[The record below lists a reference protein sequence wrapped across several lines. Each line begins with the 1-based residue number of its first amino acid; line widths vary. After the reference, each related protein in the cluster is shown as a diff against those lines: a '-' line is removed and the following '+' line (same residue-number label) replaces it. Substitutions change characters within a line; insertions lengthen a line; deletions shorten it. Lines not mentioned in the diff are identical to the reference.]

1 MPLILPA
8 NTLDSSYDIDN
19 SLRFNASDNSIL
31 TYTPSGT
38 SSDANKRK
46 YTFSFWIK
54 RSKISSEQG
63 IINWG
68 KQTGSDDFQLFF
80 EADDTLRIY
89 DYGND
94 FGGSASYNW
103 HKITNR
109 RFRDPSAWYHIF
121 LAVDT
126 TDGTAGDRVQLYI
139 NGVKETSFGTSVDA
153 SENYAGYVGSA
164 DACDI
169 GHSENNSGKALGGY
183 LSEFHYIDGTAKA
196 HTDFGEFN
204 DNGVW
209 IPKEYDGGSYST
221 NGFYLEF
228 KNVNPI
234 LGDAVGRHKISAS
247 NGATFN
253 TSVKKFGG
261 SSLYL
266 DNTNNYLDI
275 IGVNRGDFGFGACNS
290 NNFTIEFW
298 CYKLAN
304 SSSGSDFI
312 VYGDNNSFVVNYRP
326 ADPQFKVTVGGTEYS
341 FGNNS
346 PALSNT
352 TWTHIAIVNEG
363 GTLKIYKDGTV
374 DGTTHDISGKTVSS
388 PNNLYIGYTD
398 ADTFDGYID
407 ELRISNTARYTGN
420 FSVATS
426 QFDVDSNTKLLLHM
440 DADHS
445 IGTDSSGEGNH
456 FVSYN
461 FTLNDQ
467 CTDTP
472 TNNFA
477 TFNPLTLNNNTGA
490 NYSALSEGNT
500 RVDGTSATN
509 NGNAHST
516 IGFNSGKWYCEA
528 KILDVNGTLYPIV
541 GVVPQDNIEKCSG
554 NFGTIGY
561 ASTDTVGYSPNGNK
575 IINDSGSSYGNSF
588 TDNDILGIAIDCDNG
603 AVYFSKGGTFQNSGD
618 PTSGASKT
626 NAAMTFTPSKNYFF
640 GCSPYQSDSIVMMNF
655 GNPAFE
661 IASGN
666 SDANGYGTFEYAPPS
681 GYYAVCTQNLAKH
694 G

>member
-8 NTLDSSYDIDN
+8 NTLSSGYDIDN
-19 SLRFNASDNSIL
+19 SLRFHDGDTTYLTRTHGASGS
-31 TYTPSGT
+31 TRTF
-38 SSDANKRK
+38 
-46 YTFSFWIK
+46 TFSCWVKFSDMK
-54 RSKISSEQG
+54 
-63 IINWG
+63 
-68 KQTGSDDFQLFF
+68 TGSSAADCCHGIFASEEETGHQFF
-80 EADDTLRIY
+80 ISTDENKLRIA
-89 DYGND
+89 DYQDG
-94 FGGSASYNW
+94 SYNL
-103 HKITNR
+103 HLITNR
-109 RFRDPSAWYHIF
+109 LFRDYSAWYHLCIIF
-121 LAVDT
+121 DT
-126 TDGTAGDRVQLYI
+126 TNGTEGDRCKVYV
-139 NGVKETSFGTSVDA
+139 NGVRETSFGTAVYPSVNTDLYGNGNQA
-153 SENYAGYVGSA
+153 HF
-164 DACDI
+164 I
-169 GHSENNSGKALGGY
+169 GRRGGTNTMYLDGY
-183 LSEFHYIDGTAKA
+183 LAEVNFVDGTAVA
-196 HTDFGEFN
+196 VTSFGEFN
-204 DNGVW
+204 DDGVW
-209 IPKEYDGGSYST
+209 IPKDCKDDLTYGT
-221 NGFYLEF
+221 NGFYLEY

-266 DNTNNYLDI
+266 DNTNNYLDV

-290 NNFTIEFW
+290 NSWTIEFW
-298 CYKLAN
+298 VYYLGN
-304 SSSGSDFI
+304 SSSGSDMI
-312 VYGDNNSFVVNYRP
+312 VHGDNNSFKINWRP
-326 ADPQFKVTVGGTEYS
+326 ADPQFKIEVQSTEYA

-346 PALSNT
+346 PGLSNN

-374 DGTTHDISGKTVSS
+374 DGTTHDISGRTVSA

-398 ADTFDGYID
+398 ADTFDGYVD

-445 IGTDSSGEGNH
+445 IGTDSSGQTNH
-456 FVSYN
+456 FTSYN

-477 TFNPLTLNNNTGA
+477 TFNPLGLNNNTSA

-528 KILDVNGTLYPIV
+528 KILDVNGTTYPIT
-541 GVVPQDNIEKCSG
+541 GVIPQDIIDKSTTSG
-554 NFGTIGY
+554 NFGAIGY
-561 ASTDTVGYSPNGNK
+561 TSTDTVGYSPNGNK

-588 TDNDILGIAIDCDNG
+588 TDNDILGVAIDCDNG
-603 AVYFSKGGTFQNSGD
+603 AVYFSKNGTFQNSGD
-618 PTSGASKT
+618 PTSGSNKT

-640 GCSPYQSDSIVMMNF
+640 GVSVYQSDSIVMINF
-655 GNPAFE
+655 GNPPFE

-666 SDANGYGTFEYAPPS
+666 TDGLYGNFEYAPPS
-681 GYYAVCTQNLAKH
+681 GYYALCTKRLAEY